1 LERMEYYNSL
11 KYKWDKAPLAAGP
24 DTPKVAKSP
33 LPNVDLSGFVTAVG
47 TNFVVG
53 GKVFYFTGSNAYY
66 LTNVDVMSEKD
77 IDTFYAVSTLIDLGE
92 ASETHPVIQHDRL
105 GSAVLHN
112 HCHMAPIHLCLTDHA
127 ITQKNFSSNQPR
139 WLG

>member
-1 LERMEYYNSL
+1 MLTCTRNR
-11 KYKWDKAPLAAGP
+11 AGIWEP

-53 GKVFYFTGSNAYY
+53 GKVFSFTGSNAYY
-66 LTNVDVMSEKD
+66 LTNVDVVSDKD
-77 IDTFYAVSTLIDLGE
+77 IDTFYAVRTLIDLGE
-92 ASETHPVIQHDRL
+92 ACETHPVIQHDRL

-112 HCHMAPIHLCLTDHA
+112 HCHMAHWTSLVDHVPQGRRFPSLTPVGCWRL
-127 ITQKNFSSNQPR
+127 TRCPM
-139 WLG
+139 G